1 MASTR
6 NKNDRGN
13 YRAEEQGRQSQRLYS
28 VFENQPNG
36 KAYYNNYAGDGLLM
50 GQMGPA
56 ALSHNYADIDS
67 YLKGIGSTNLVNSL
81 PEIKPELKE
90 LESLSI
96 IKRIPLIM
104 PNPMRIVKHQRPLLS

>member
-28 VFENQPNG
+28 MYEHQPNG
-36 KAYYNNYAGDGLLM
+36 KAITNNYAGDGLLVGNM
-50 GQMGPA
+50 GA
-56 ALSHNYADIDS
+56 STLSYNYIDIDS
-67 YLKGIGSTNLVNSL
+67 CLKGVGSTNLVTPL
-81 PEIKPELKE
+81 PEVKPALKE

-96 IKRIPLIM
+96 INRIPLVM
-104 PNPMRIVKHQRPLLS
+104 PDPMRIVKHQRPLLS